1 MKHQQMY
8 TSFKCLEEKSQKKRF
23 ISTYSSKD
31 LAWFCIVYY
40 IIMYP
45 VHANLF
51 FVLLFRLG
59 NDAVKNK
66 YHMNKIFKKG
76 SYDNKKYVVSCQ
88 IPIVY
93 SRENFFWAEKN
104 NFCYCSNHAYLTYF
118 LSYYIYIYIS
128 LDVLF
133 ILLYRL

>member
-1 MKHQQMY
+1 MFGREISKRRF
-8 TSFKCLEEKSQKKRF
+8 SF
-23 ISTYSSKD
+23 TYSSKD

-66 YHMNKIFKKG
+66 YHMNKT
-76 SYDNKKYVVSCQ
+76 YDNKQYVVSCQ

-93 SRENFFWAEKN
+93 ARKISFLNGNGVFV
-104 NFCYCSNHAYLTYF
+104 LTCK
-118 LSYYIYIYIS
+118 
-128 LDVLF
+128 
-133 ILLYRL
+133 